1 MPDDPLPYVADGRLR
16 LTSLKSTVDEVLLE
30 ELNTPMALL
39 SPQTLKEWER
49 MKKSAR
55 ARSAK
60 ELDCE

>member
-1 MPDDPLPYVADGRLR
+1 MSDHHLPFTTDGRIR
-16 LTSLKSTVDEVLLE
+16 LTSLKSNVDEVLLE

-49 MKKSAR
+49 MKKSAH